1 MSHFSVAVFTDEN
14 TTVEDLLENFDE
26 NLEVEEYVA
35 MTKKR
40 FNSKRKRKNKIF

>member
-14 TTVEDLLENFDE
+14 TTVEDLLETFDE

-35 MTKKR
+35 MKR
-40 FNSKRKRKNKIF
+40 YINMKLDFMKMKRL